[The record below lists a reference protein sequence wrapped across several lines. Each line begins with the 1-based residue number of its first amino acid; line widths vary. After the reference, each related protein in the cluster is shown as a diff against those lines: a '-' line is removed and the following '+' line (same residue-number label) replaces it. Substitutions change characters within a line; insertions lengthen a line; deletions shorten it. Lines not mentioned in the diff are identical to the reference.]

1 MVLIATSMGK
11 RKIRKRRREGRREG
25 QGREGGMEETG
36 RSSFK
41 YPPITWPSAF
51 MADYD
56 LIA

>member
-1 MVLIATSMGK
+1 MQPVWEKG
-11 RKIRKRRREGRREG
+11 REGGEG
-25 QGREGGMEETG
+25 QGGEGGMEETG

-51 MADYD
+51 MADND